1 MFREVATTWNVV
13 TGCLHQCVY
22 CWARRYAVRLAKMGV
37 EPYTS
42 NLFKPTFIPKRLDR
56 KFRKGQLVFVSDVG
70 DLFGSWVPA
79 PWIQKVLETIGK
91 WPETTFLLLTKNPER
106 YLEFEL
112 PSNVIAGATVESNRQ
127 HPAISQAPSPEK
139 RLEAMRRLA
148 HDKKMISV
156 EPILD
161 FDLEAFVEAIRAVNP
176 IFVYV
181 GYDNYNFCLP
191 EPKLE
196 KTLKLIEELETF
208 TEVRLKTIRKAWN
221 EESSLR
227 TRSWRP
233 RIFSP
238 LSSCQPPQPP

>member
-1 MFREVATTWNVV
+1 MTRMFREVATTWNPVI
-13 TGCLHQCVY
+13 GCLHQCVY

-37 EPYTS
+37 KPYAS

-56 KFRKGQLVFVSDVG
+56 KFRKHQLVFTSDMG
-70 DLFGSWVPA
+70 DLFGSWVPTL
-79 PWIQKVLETIGK
+79 WIQKVLETIRI

-112 PSNVIAGATVESNRQ
+112 PDNVIAGATIESNHQ
-127 HPAISQAPSPEK
+127 HFAISKAPSVEK
-139 RLEAMRRLA
+139 RLEAMRRLT
-148 HDKKMISV
+148 HNKKMISV

-176 IFVYV
+176 VFVYV
-181 GYDNYNFCLP
+181 GYDNYNFHLP

-221 EESSLR
+221 EENR
-227 TRSWRP
+227 
-233 RIFSP
+233 
-238 LSSCQPPQPP
+238 